1 MDKTYILPVPEEY
14 QVLARE
20 LSKQSGKIYSKAVSF
35 LKRMNKKG
43 IKISRKTFDRYMEWW
58 IHQKDFVLHS
68 QSKQAAYQQV
78 WTNYVAT
85 LRKIQKAKKKG
96 KDISRIR
103 LPYRNKRYNKVVFKE
118 SAVHLKGNVL
128 IFSNKK
134 RIQSNCFKRCY
145 DKDYS

>member
-58 IHQKDFVLHS
+58 IHQKDFVLHRKKN
-68 QSKQAAYQQV
+68 KQHI
-78 WTNYVAT
+78 N
-85 LRKIQKAKKKG
+85 
-96 KDISRIR
+96 
-103 LPYRNKRYNKVVFKE
+103 RYGQIM
-118 SAVHLKGNVL
+118 LQL
-128 IFSNKK
+128 
-134 RIQSNCFKRCY
+134 
-145 DKDYS
+145 